1 MDVGTV
7 DALVSRVER
16 RLDQTGSLATDTAP
30 EMASMTGFPNGREP
44 GGSSKN
50 GDSRLSGVLH
60 TRAMLVT

>member
-30 EMASMTGFPNGREP
+30 EIASMTGFPNGREP
-44 GGSSKN
+44 GWLLQEW
-50 GDSRLSGVLH
+50 R
-60 TRAMLVT
+60 